1 MKMSATPVSSS
12 LEQLDPTVPQ
22 MTSDRLRAKSAPLP
36 VSHSANRK
44 TERLERRELLY
55 SVVRDSMTRTGVLAA
70 SYKFKVLSLDARGL
84 QYLIMMDLLNQS
96 ASAAAGRL
104 TEVEGMIAQTAKL
117 QHDILVTAVYW
128 RLNDQVIASPV
139 VASAPVAELIPE
151 RVSAHAPLMMPP
163 LAAQQPTA
171 SQSGGRYEPLLD
183 DEMVAF
189 QRALASSSTA
199 PGVPLS
205 PSGRIVEP
213 VRRHPVPP
221 LEFENTQ
228 ILDSNERASPLS
240 GTQFGSLN

>member
-1 MKMSATPVSSS
+1 MPESSG
-12 LEQLDPTVPQ
+12 LEQLDLTVPQ
-22 MTSDRLRAKSAPLP
+22 MTSDRLRAKTAPLP

-84 QYLIMMDLLNQS
+84 QYLIMIDLLNQS
-96 ASAAAGRL
+96 ASAAATRL
-104 TEVEGMIAQTAKL
+104 TEIEGMISQAAKS
-117 QHDILVTAVYW
+117 QHDIVVTAVYW
-128 RLNDQVIASPV
+128 RLNDQVMLHPAPASV
-139 VASAPVAELIPE
+139 HVAESASAPE
-151 RVSAHAPLMMPP
+151 RASAHAPLMPP
-163 LAAQQPTA
+163 LSQPSA
-171 SQSGGRYEPLLD
+171 VPQGSGGRYEPLLD
-183 DEMVAF
+183 DEMAAF
-189 QRALASSSTA
+189 QRALASGSTA
-199 PGVPLS
+199 PATPLS